1 MIQFWQFAGFI
12 CLYSNKVSISPG
24 VDVYRNSEGQT
35 VQSSKKTPKKTKTKL
50 CKKQKQNKQ
59 TKKKKQTQT
68 QILDVKFMTVQ
79 LGID

>member
-35 VQSSKKTPKKTKTKL
+35 VQSSKKKTPKKQNKTVQKTKTK
-50 CKKQKQNKQ
+50 QAN
-59 TKKKKQTQT
+59 KKKKANTNSDT
-68 QILDVKFMTVQ
+68 
-79 LGID
+79 